1 MYKKTGKR
9 KKLRLGILAAVL
21 LMMAGGIFFILQ
33 KYTVRTVYVEGNLHY
48 TQEEIKEMVMQGP
61 LSSNSIYLSI
71 KYRNKGVENIP
82 FVDIMDVDILAP
94 DTIKIIVY
102 EKALA
107 GYIRYMDSLMYF
119 DKDGYVVECS
129 NIKTDG
135 IPQVSGLTFDHM
147 VLGEILPVEDP
158 EVFESIMDLTK
169 LLDKYELNAD
179 KIYFSPSGDITIYF
193 GDVKAALGNDRNLL
207 EDKMMRLPQLLSK
220 VEGKKGTFRMENLT
234 EDKTDVSFQVEG

>member
-1 MYKKTGKR
+1 MYKETEKR
-9 KKLRLGILAAVL
+9 KLLRLGILAAAL
-21 LMMAGGIFFILQ
+21 LFIVGGIFFVLR

-48 TQEEIKEMVMQGP
+48 TEEEIKEMVMQGP

-82 FVDIMDVDILAP
+82 FVDVMDVDILAP

-107 GYIRYMDSLMYF
+107 GYISYMDSLMYF

-129 NIKTDG
+129 NIKTEG
-135 IPQVSGLTFDHM
+135 IPQISGLTFDHM

-158 EVFESIMDLTK
+158 VVFESIMDLTK
-169 LLDKYELNAD
+169 LLDKYKLNAD

-193 GDVKAALGNDRNLL
+193 GDVKAALGSDRNLL
-207 EDKMMRLPQLLSK
+207 EDKMMRLPQLLAK